1 MNPKT
6 CFAYTRVSTVK
17 QGDGVSL
24 EAQREAITLFA
35 QRNNLSI
42 TDWFEEKET
51 AAKRGRPVFDAVVQ
65 SLQAG
70 NASGLI
76 VHKIDRSARNFSDW
90 ARIGELVDTGIDV
103 HFAHESLD
111 LRSRGG
117 RLTADIQAVIAAD
130 YVRNLREETIK
141 GIEGRL
147 KQGLFPFGAP
157 IGYLNTGPGQPK
169 KPDPMRAPFV
179 RQAFELYASQQFSL
193 RGLVSELERRGLR
206 NRHGKPVTKY
216 GVENI
221 LSNRFYYGTIYLK
234 RTNRM
239 YSGIHEPIITK
250 ALFDRV
256 QALKKDRHHKKHVVH
271 NHRYRRLIS
280 CGLCHRRLYGEVQ
293 KGRVY
298 MRCQTKGCPTTTI
311 REDQVEAA
319 IGASLREL
327 KLSKSDEIRLQG
339 QIKSLIEQRNAEN
352 DKRATQLQLQQIK
365 LREDQ
370 LTDALIERLIDKD
383 VFQKRKEQLEQDK
396 LRLSQTLKGF
406 GNIAD
411 DQKTAMRFLELVK
424 SLYFTYQIAD
434 SAKKRRIA
442 ETVFSNRSISGK
454 NLCLTPWNWCVQV
467 DDTMGVLCGGPDRTT
482 SRIKEQV
489 EEAIRNLLPPLSPTE
504 PEEVPVTRQRD
515 RVGKFLKQSES

>member
-24 EAQREAITLFA
+24 EAQREAIGIFA
-35 QRNNLSI
+35 QKNNLTI

-51 AAKRGRPVFDAVVQ
+51 AAKRGRPIFDTVVK
-65 SLQAG
+65 SLQSGKA
-70 NASGLI
+70 AGLI
-76 VHKIDRSARNFSDW
+76 VHKIDRSARNFADW
-90 ARIGELVDTGIDV
+90 ARIGDLVDNGIDV

-157 IGYLNTGPGQPK
+157 IGYLNTGPGK
-169 KPDPMRAPFV
+169 AKTPDPMRAPFV

-193 RGLVSELERRGLR
+193 RGLVCELEKRGLR

-221 LSNRFYYGTIYLK
+221 LKNRFYYGTIYLK
-234 RTNRM
+234 RADRM
-239 YSGIHEPIITK
+239 YNGIHEPIVTK

-256 QALKKDRHHKKHVVH
+256 QALKGDRHHKKQVVH
-271 NHRYRRLIS
+271 NHRYRRLFS
-280 CGLCHRRLYGEVQ
+280 CALCNRRLYGEVQ
-293 KGRVY
+293 KGHVY

-311 REDQVEAA
+311 RQDRIEAKISSA
-319 IGASLREL
+319 LLGLRLPKRDDENL
-327 KLSKSDEIRLQG
+327 KAQMRKR
-339 QIKSLIEQRNAEN
+339 IEQRNEAS
-352 DKRATQLQLQQIK
+352 DLKAIQLQLHQLD
-365 LREDQ
+365 LREHQ
-370 LTDALIERLIDKD
+370 LTDALIERLIDKRT
-383 VFQKRKEQLEQDK
+383 FQSRKDQIDNDRQDLEK
-396 LRLSQTLKGF
+396 NLKES
-406 GNIAD
+406 GNIAK
-411 DQKTAMRFLELVK
+411 DQRTAERFLELIK

-434 SAKKRRIA
+434 SAKKRRIT
-442 ETVFSNRSISGK
+442 EIMFSNRSISGK
-454 NLCLTPWNWCVQV
+454 NLCLTPQNWCVQV

-482 SRIKEQV
+482 SRIKERV
-489 EEAIRNLLPPLSPTE
+489 REAL
-504 PEEVPVTRQRD
+504 EVLDDDWNSR
-515 RVGKFLKQSES
+515 S

>member
-1 MNPKT
+1 MTTKT

-24 EAQREAITLFA
+24 EAQREAITIFA
-35 QRNNLSI
+35 QRNNLTVI
-42 TDWFEEKET
+42 EWFEEKET

-70 NASGLI
+70 NAVGLI
-76 VHKIDRSARNFSDW
+76 AHKIDRSARNFSDW
-90 ARIGELVDTGIDV
+90 ARIGELVDSGIDV

-130 YVRNLREETIK
+130 YVRNLREETLK

-169 KPDPMRAPFV
+169 KHDPMRAPFV

-293 KGRVY
+293 KGHVY
-298 MRCQTKGCPTTTI
+298 IHEFIYLLYYIVTASTI
-311 REDQVEAA
+311 WSNKYNETR
-319 IGASLREL
+319 S
-327 KLSKSDEIRLQG
+327 S
-339 QIKSLIEQRNAEN
+339 
-352 DKRATQLQLQQIK
+352 
-365 LREDQ
+365 
-370 LTDALIERLIDKD
+370 
-383 VFQKRKEQLEQDK
+383 
-396 LRLSQTLKGF
+396 
-406 GNIAD
+406 
-411 DQKTAMRFLELVK
+411 
-424 SLYFTYQIAD
+424 TYQITTKIMHRETITLDCRIVQDCVD
-434 SAKKRRIA
+434 SLDTSKQIPYICKM
-442 ETVFSNRSISGK
+442 ISSGF
-454 NLCLTPWNWCVQV
+454 VQ
-467 DDTMGVLCGGPDRTT
+467 
-482 SRIKEQV
+482 Q
-489 EEAIRNLLPPLSPTE
+489 N
-504 PEEVPVTRQRD
+504 
-515 RVGKFLKQSES
+515 